1 VPEHLSK
8 WILIIISILLLT
20 IWALGL
26 FGLTDISHVNLDK
39 RFLSPSSIHL
49 FGTDELGRDILK
61 RTISGFSYSLSLV
74 ILALACASVI
84 GLCIGIIAGFY
95 ENRIF
100 SQVVGQL
107 INIVWSLPGLI
118 FFIAVTTYFGRSFN
132 IILVAMAMVSWVPI
146 ARVVR
151 LEIAV
156 EKKKEYV
163 KALMAF
169 GFNNKHVILRIVANT
184 KISFLVV
191 VLSVSLDL
199 VAAESGLSF
208 LGLGIQPPD
217 PSLGT
222 MIYNGLTYSSMGWWM
237 LCFPLL
243 ALIILVMTLKM
254 YITQLEDLR

>member
-1 VPEHLSK
+1 VPEHSK
-8 WILIIISILLLT
+8 KWLLIIISILLLT
-20 IWALGL
+20 IWILGL
-26 FGLTDISHVNLDK
+26 SDLTDISQVNLDK
-39 RFLSPSSIHL
+39 RFLSPSGVHL

-61 RTISGFSYSLSLV
+61 RTMSGFSYSFSLV
-74 ILALACASVI
+74 IFALAGASVI

-100 SQVVGQL
+100 SQIVDQL

-118 FFIAVTTYFGRSFN
+118 FFIAVTTYFGRSFY
-132 IILVAMAMVSWVPI
+132 IILIAMALVSWVPI

-151 LEIAV
+151 LEIAI

-163 KALMAF
+163 NALKAF
-169 GFNNKHVILRIVANT
+169 GFNNRHVILSIVANT

-208 LGLGIQPPD
+208 LGLGIQPPN

-243 ALIILVMTLKM
+243 VLITLVMTLKM